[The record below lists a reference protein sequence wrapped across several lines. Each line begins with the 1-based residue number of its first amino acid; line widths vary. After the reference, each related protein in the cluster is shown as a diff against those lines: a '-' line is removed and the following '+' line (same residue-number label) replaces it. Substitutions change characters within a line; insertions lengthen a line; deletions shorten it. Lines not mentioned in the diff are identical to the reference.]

1 MARRNFIAVCAM
13 GCAALLATS
22 LHSLPAAAG
31 QAWPAQPLRFVV
43 PFPPGGPTDLFVRT
57 VAGPLGAALGQPV
70 VVENRAG
77 AGGTIG
83 ADAVAKAAPD
93 GYTLGLGS
101 AGALMAAPHLLKVP
115 YDVKSDFTYVT
126 SLAQVPAVIAVN
138 AKSEVRDLAQ
148 FLALA
153 KEKPGS
159 LNYASAGTGTL
170 VHLAAE
176 LLKRETGSDI
186 THVPYKGAAPAIT
199 GLLGG
204 QVESIVSDL
213 TPLVPHV
220 NSGAIRILAVMSA
233 ERSDILPDVP
243 TMTELGYP
251 SVVHVTEYGTI
262 MPAGTPN
269 EVVERVQREL
279 ATILASENVKAAYA
293 NMGAVAVS
301 SEPAQYQ
308 DNVMRGYDAW
318 GEFIR
323 QSGITMD

>member
-1 MARRNFIAVCAM
+1 MTRNTWAASCTI
-13 GCAALLATS
+13 GCAVLLGAGLS
-22 LHSLPAAAG
+22 PGIASAG
-31 QAWPAQPLRFVV
+31 QAWPSQPLRFIV

-57 VAGPLGAALGQPV
+57 VAGPLGEALGQSV

-77 AGGTIG
+77 AGGMIG
-83 ADAVAKAAPD
+83 VDAVAKASPD

-101 AGALMAAPHLLKVP
+101 AGALMAAPHLLQVP
-115 YDVKSDFTYVT
+115 YDVKTDFAYVT

-138 AKSEVRDLAQ
+138 AKSEARDLAA
-148 FLALA
+148 FLAQA
-153 KEKPGS
+153 KQKPGS

-199 GLLGG
+199 GVLGG

-220 NSGAIRILAVMSA
+220 NSGTVRILAVMSSQ
-233 ERSDILPDVP
+233 RSDILPDIP

-251 SVVHVTEYGTI
+251 SVVHVTEYGAI
-262 MPAGTPN
+262 MPAGTPA
-269 EVVERVQREL
+269 EVVDRVQREL
-279 ATILASENVKAAYA
+279 ARVLQSDTVKAAYA

-301 SEPAQYQ
+301 STPEQYRS
-308 DNVMRGYDAW
+308 NVMQGYDSW